1 MKKRRQWGLKVCHIL
16 INKLFILFFYS
27 IQENFKTYEQD
38 WMDKQIN
45 RMEATQ
51 EKNMK
56 KLILFEEF
64 QTFYIEKYLISFQI
78 HLKDKL

>member
-1 MKKRRQWGLKVCHIL
+1 MSYPLGSGVGPYAIPRDIDFWPDFLKNRRQWGLKVCHIF
-16 INKLFILFFYS
+16 INKSFIYFFYS

-56 KLILFEEF
+56 KTLF
-64 QTFYIEKYLISFQI
+64 
-78 HLKDKL
+78 

>member
-1 MKKRRQWGLKVCHIL
+1 MPFPEMSIFGPIFWKIAVNGDLRFALLLKIIH
-16 INKLFILFFYS
+16 FFS
-27 IQENFKTYEQD
+27 NVKSFQRNFKTYEQD

-56 KLILFEEF
+56 NFKIFIVKNIDLVL
-64 QTFYIEKYLISFQI
+64 
-78 HLKDKL
+78 